1 MKKSIKSVLILM
13 FVVIGL
19 MLFNTNSKAI
29 EIDLNGTKDVNQEA
43 SNSIKIKSGEEV
55 WLSVSIKN
63 DEEKVMAMYGNIEYN
78 KKVLEPVIS
87 DSNSNSVE
95 YKLGDNWTI
104 GDVSILSEETDEN
117 SNTGKVSIMFYTTNE
132 SRSVTVAYIK
142 FKVKDDVKVKS
153 AKFEAKDI
161 VLYNTKYKEIQSNVE
176 NVTFNLKIY
185 QNSTV
190 IAIITIIVIII
201 ILIIIVF
208 LMSYKKNNSK
218 MNEKNKE
225 KNKDIKESLKTTV
238 KEIDE
243 HNSKENEKS
252 DNNEIEK
259 NSDNKKQNEEKEA
272 EDKKL
277 ESKENTEIKTEKET
291 VQNKENNENE
301 DSKENEADKDDKED
315 KKEKENK

>member
-29 EIDLNGTKDVNQEA
+29 EVNLSGTKDVNQKA
-43 SNSIKIKSGEEV
+43 SNSVKIKSGEEV
-55 WLSVSIKN
+55 WLSVDIKN
-63 DEEKVMAMYGNIEYN
+63 DEEKVMAMYGNIEYDKN
-78 KKVLEPVIS
+78 ILEPVIS
-87 DSNSNSVE
+87 NSNSNSVE

-104 GDVSILSEETDEN
+104 GDVSKLSEEKDEN

-132 SRSVTVAYIK
+132 SRSVTAAYIK
-142 FKVKDDVKVKS
+142 FKVKDDVSVKS

-185 QNSTV
+185 QNSSI
-190 IAIITIIVIII
+190 IAIITVIVIII

-208 LMSYKKNNSK
+208 LMNYKKNNSK
-218 MNEKNKE
+218 VNEKNKDT
-225 KNKDIKESLKTTV
+225 NKDAKDNLKTIKET
-238 KEIDE
+238 DE
-243 HNSKENEKS
+243 NNSKETEKNDS
-252 DNNEIEK
+252 NKIKE

-272 EDKKL
+272 ENKKL
-277 ESKENTEIKTEKET
+277 DNKENAEKET
-291 VQNKENNENE
+291 KQNNENE
-301 DSKENEADKDDKED
+301 DSKENESDKDNKED
-315 KKEKENK
+315 NEEKENK